1 MTKWW
6 FHNRITVG
14 DRKLEPD
21 QDRWVL
27 HESERE
33 TVILWKNH
41 DDYLDVDWLRLD
53 GIEYQSS
60 DAAFEEGRRWRQ
72 YLSVAFARAGIAID
86 MDPVPLPQPR
96 RNVDRATD
104 PEVPGL
110 RESARHSCG

>member
-27 HESERE
+27 HESEGE

-104 PEVPGL
+104 PEHGQVCS
-110 RESARHSCG
+110 RYARQ